1 MSLVSKLKN
10 ERKTLFLTVFEALK
24 LIATEQMADDVTP
37 YDIAGFVYETGF
49 IEYLDGNIYELR
61 CDLGIEELSLP
72 EYENPSDKVPIFN
85 QDESDYFFEFCGNS
99 FKTNIKFGDLR
110 NAFSLICA
118 NEKFTPHSYVDDS
131 RNDCIM
137 LDRYFVNKE
146 YFTLA
151 WKASIARY
159 IQQESSKNN
168 HQLTARAETTYL
180 NIIAALLETF
190 QDEQRTF
197 ESQNKLI
204 EHLASHYNGYNG
216 LGESTLKA
224 KFAAARKSLD
234 QSK

>member
-10 ERKTLFLTVFEALK
+10 ERKNLFITVFEALK
-24 LIATEQMADDVTP
+24 LIAIEQMADDVTP
-37 YDIAGFVYETGF
+37 YDIADFVYETGF
-49 IEYLDGNIYELR
+49 IEYLDGNIYELKYNSVIGEMPLFE
-61 CDLGIEELSLP
+61 DEI
-72 EYENPSDKVPIFN
+72 PSDKVPIFN
-85 QDESDYFFEFCGNS
+85 QNESDYFFQFIGNS
-99 FKTNIKFGDLR
+99 FKTNIRIGDLH
-110 NAFSLICA
+110 NAFSLICK
-118 NEKFTPHSYVDDS
+118 NEKFTPHIYI
-131 RNDCIM
+131 NAHNNCIN
-137 LDRYFVNKE
+137 LDRYFVSKE

-151 WKASIARY
+151 WKDSIAQY
-159 IQQESSKNN
+159 SQQDGSKNN

-204 EHLASHYNGYNG
+204 EHLASHYDGYNG

-224 KFAAARKSLD
+224 KFSAARKSLD